1 MALNQKVEK
10 TDSHRT
16 PIETQMTFCSLLC
29 PRVFSKDAEGCIH
42 PDEIKFVLRHLPSQ
56 LDTEEIQEMID
67 IVDKN
72 NDGKINYSEF
82 RVQYLHLKYF

>member
-1 MALNQKVEK
+1 M
-10 TDSHRT
+10 TSRT
-16 PIETQMTFCSLLC
+16 RLVWDCQLCS
-29 PRVFSKDAEGCIH
+29 RVFSKDAEGCIH

-67 IVDKN
+67 TVDKN

-82 RVQYLHLKYF
+82 RVLE